1 MEFTQK
7 YFEGNSAAHARAVY
21 KGSGYDPTEL
31 NRRPHIGIAN
41 TFSENSPGHAHLRQL
56 ANAIKEGIWQAGG
69 IPFEFGVPSTCA
81 EVAIGSDTMCMDLA
95 MRDLVAGGIEV
106 VSSIQHFDGLVLLSG
121 CDNIVPGTLLAA
133 ARLDIPTI
141 CCTGGPMLA
150 GCLNSQQFMLC
161 DVTEFCYGKASKGE
175 ATPEEVLEAET
186 SACPTMGACPNM
198 GTANT
203 MQILTE
209 ALGMTFPGA
218 ATIPAVYTDKILSC
232 RAMGR
237 RIVQM
242 VFEDLKPSDIITKEA
257 LENAVCMDLAIGGS
271 TNAPMHLIALAN
283 ELGIELS
290 LDDFERYNRITPCI
304 VNIKPS
310 GKYTVDTLHY
320 LGGVPAIFKQME
332 HQIHTEC
339 LNVSGQTLAEI
350 LEKAPSKP
358 NDIIR
363 SQKNPISPDGGLAIL
378 KGNLS
383 PVGAVIRSSTVL
395 PQMHH
400 FIGKAK
406 VYQSDREAHQAII
419 REEVK
424 PGDVVVVRYVGP
436 VGAPGMVEVMEAT
449 EGIVNLGLDDSVAL
463 ITDGRF
469 SGFCHGPIVGH
480 VSPEAAVGGP
490 IALIEEGDLIEID
503 IENRK
508 LELKVPEEV
517 LEERRKHLV
526 LPEPRIKKG
535 FMRTYADNCLPPERG
550 AAMQNWLKEK
560 K

>member
-1 MEFTQK
+1 
-7 YFEGNSAAHARAVY
+7 
-21 KGSGYDPTEL
+21 
-31 NRRPHIGIAN
+31 
-41 TFSENSPGHAHLRQL
+41 
-56 ANAIKEGIWQAGG
+56 
-69 IPFEFGVPSTCA
+69 
-81 EVAIGSDTMCMDLA
+81 
-95 MRDLVAGGIEV
+95 
-106 VSSIQHFDGLVLLSG
+106 
-121 CDNIVPGTLLAA
+121 
-133 ARLDIPTI
+133 
-141 CCTGGPMLA
+141 
-150 GCLNSQQFMLC
+150 
-161 DVTEFCYGKASKGE
+161 
-175 ATPEEVLEAET
+175 
-186 SACPTMGACPNM
+186 
-198 GTANT
+198 
-203 MQILTE
+203 
-209 ALGMTFPGA
+209 
-218 ATIPAVYTDKILSC
+218 
-232 RAMGR
+232 
-237 RIVQM
+237 
-242 VFEDLKPSDIITKEA
+242 
-257 LENAVCMDLAIGGS
+257 MDLAIGGS

-290 LDDFERYNRITPCI
+290 LDDFERFNRITPCI

-350 LEKAPSKP
+350 LEKAPSKS

-378 KGNLS
+378 KGNLF

-503 IENRK
+503 IDNRK